1 MDTKHN
7 GSISM
12 SLSPVE
18 MSRVA
23 KLIKEKKNTNSSTT
37 SLLAYYVR

>member
-1 MDTKHN
+1 MDTQHN

-12 SLSPVE
+12 SLSPAE
-18 MSRVA
+18 MSQVV

-37 SLLAYYVR
+37 SIRAYYVR